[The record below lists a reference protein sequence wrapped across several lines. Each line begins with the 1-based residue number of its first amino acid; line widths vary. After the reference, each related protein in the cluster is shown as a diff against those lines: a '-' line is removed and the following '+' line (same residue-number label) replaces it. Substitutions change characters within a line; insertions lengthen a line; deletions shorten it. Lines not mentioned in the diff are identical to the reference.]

1 MEIYVVRQGDQIDEI
16 AGKYGIPAAPV
27 IYQNQLVP
35 PYRLAVGQALL
46 IPTENGEADRKKPE
60 LFSNGYAYPF
70 ISRWT
75 LRETLPFLSELSVF
89 SYGFSEDGELIPPAA
104 DDQWI
109 IEEALSFQTIPTLT
123 LTPLGADGR
132 FNNQLI
138 TKLLSDEAAKKNIIR
153 NLIRVILQK
162 RYRGLNLDFEYILPE
177 DRVAY
182 AAFVKQVTDT
192 LNLFEVHVSVA
203 LAPKYSD
210 QQSGVLYEGMD
221 YALLGVAANSVFL
234 MTYEWGYTYG
244 EPMAVAPVN
253 QVRRVAEYALTR
265 IPAEKVVLGVPNYGY
280 DWPLPFQAGTTRAKT
295 LGNIE
300 AVSLAGQY
308 GAEIQFD
315 EQAQSPWFRYWQYG
329 IQHEVWFQD
338 VRSYRATFELAKELG
353 LRGVGYWTIMQLFR
367 ANWTLLADMFSIQKG
382 I

>member
-60 LFSNGYAYPF
+60 LFSNGYVYPF

-104 DDQWI
+104 DDQWM

-153 NLIRVILQK
+153 NLTRVILQK

-221 YALLGVAANSVFL
+221 YALLGAAANSVFL

-265 IPAEKVVLGVPNYGY
+265 IPAEKIVLGVPNYGY

>member
-35 PYRLAVGQALL
+35 PYRLAAGQALL

-104 DDQWI
+104 DDQWM

-221 YALLGVAANSVFL
+221 YALLGAAANSVFL

-265 IPAEKVVLGVPNYGY
+265 IPAEKIVLGVPNYGY

-338 VRSYRATFELAKELG
+338 VRSYRATFELSKELG

>member
-60 LFSNGYAYPF
+60 IFSNGYAYPF

-221 YALLGVAANSVFL
+221 YALLGAAANSVFL

>member
-221 YALLGVAANSVFL
+221 YALLGAAANSVFL

-265 IPAEKVVLGVPNYGY
+265 IPAEKIVLGVPNYGY

>member
-162 RYRGLNLDFEYILPE
+162 RYHGLNLDFEYILPE

-221 YALLGVAANSVFL
+221 YALLGAAANSVFL

-265 IPAEKVVLGVPNYGY
+265 IPAEKIVLGVPNYGY

>member
-1 MEIYVVRQGDQIDEI
+1 M
-16 AGKYGIPAAPV
+16 
-27 IYQNQLVP
+27 
-35 PYRLAVGQALL
+35 
-46 IPTENGEADRKKPE
+46 
-60 LFSNGYAYPF
+60 F
-70 ISRWT
+70 
-75 LRETLPFLSELSVF
+75 
-89 SYGFSEDGELIPPAA
+89 
-104 DDQWI
+104 
-109 IEEALSFQTIPTLT
+109 
-123 LTPLGADGR
+123 
-132 FNNQLI
+132 
-138 TKLLSDEAAKKNIIR
+138 
-153 NLIRVILQK
+153 LQK

-221 YALLGVAANSVFL
+221 YALLGAAANSVFL

-265 IPAEKVVLGVPNYGY
+265 IPAEKIVLGVPNYGY

-367 ANWTLLADMFSIQKG
+367 AN
-382 I
+382 

>member
-104 DDQWI
+104 DDQWM

-221 YALLGVAANSVFL
+221 YALLGAAANSVFL

-265 IPAEKVVLGVPNYGY
+265 IPAEKIVLGVPNYGY

>member
-89 SYGFSEDGELIPPAA
+89 SYGFSEDGELIPPAT
-104 DDQWI
+104 DDQWM

-221 YALLGVAANSVFL
+221 YALLGAAANSVFL

-265 IPAEKVVLGVPNYGY
+265 IPAEKIVLGVPNYGY

-338 VRSYRATFELAKELG
+338 VRSYRAIFELAKELG

>member
-123 LTPLGADGR
+123 LTPLGAEGR

-221 YALLGVAANSVFL
+221 YALLGAAANSVFL

-265 IPAEKVVLGVPNYGY
+265 IPAEKIVLGVPNYGY

>member
-153 NLIRVILQK
+153 NLTRVILQK

-221 YALLGVAANSVFL
+221 YALLGAAANSVFL

-265 IPAEKVVLGVPNYGY
+265 IPAEKIVLGVPNYGY

>member
-104 DDQWI
+104 DDQWM

-153 NLIRVILQK
+153 NLTRVFLQK

-221 YALLGVAANSVFL
+221 YALLGAAANSVFL

-265 IPAEKVVLGVPNYGY
+265 IPAEKIVLGVPNYGY

>member
-104 DDQWI
+104 DDQWM

-153 NLIRVILQK
+153 NLTRVILQK

-221 YALLGVAANSVFL
+221 YALLGAAANSVFL

-265 IPAEKVVLGVPNYGY
+265 IPAEKIVLGVPNYGY

>member
-104 DDQWI
+104 DDQWM

-153 NLIRVILQK
+153 NLTRVILQK

-221 YALLGVAANSVFL
+221 YALLGAAANSVFL

>member
-104 DDQWI
+104 DDQWM

-153 NLIRVILQK
+153 NLTRVILQK

-221 YALLGVAANSVFL
+221 YALLGAAANSVFL

-265 IPAEKVVLGVPNYGY
+265 IPAEKVVLGVQNYGY

>member
-1 MEIYVVRQGDQIDEI
+1 MEIYVVRQGDQIDKI

-104 DDQWI
+104 DDQWM

-153 NLIRVILQK
+153 NLTRVILQK

-221 YALLGVAANSVFL
+221 YALLGAAANSIFL

-265 IPAEKVVLGVPNYGY
+265 IPAEKIVLGVPNYGY

>member
-1 MEIYVVRQGDQIDEI
+1 MEIYVVRQGDQIDKI

-104 DDQWI
+104 DDQWM

-221 YALLGVAANSVFL
+221 YALLGAAANSVFL

-265 IPAEKVVLGVPNYGY
+265 IPAEKIVLGVPNYGY

>member
-153 NLIRVILQK
+153 NLTRVILQK

-221 YALLGVAANSVFL
+221 YALLGAAANSVFL

-265 IPAEKVVLGVPNYGY
+265 IPAEKIVLGVPNYGY

-338 VRSYRATFELAKELG
+338 VRSYRAIFELAKELG